1 MTLPSILDPFYHQKQ
16 TTGILSRELSQELE
30 VSHSAALAAY
40 GQHHRWNEEE
50 EEGEGEEEEEEDV
63 DDGTDDDDDYDDKF
77 HKGFERTEYISASTV
92 YIIRV
97 Q

>member
-1 MTLPSILDPFYHQKQ
+1 M
-16 TTGILSRELSQELE
+16 
-30 VSHSAALAAY
+30 
-40 GQHHRWNEEE
+40 
-50 EEGEGEEEEEEDV
+50 GEGEEEEEEDV